1 MKANGTVL
9 LPLILALGAGPVAAQ
24 GAQGADARTKRTKV
38 AVMDFDYGT
47 ISNKWWGDQ
56 DIGKGIAD
64 QIVDGLVNDGSV
76 IVVERKKLDTVLAEQ
91 DFAHSDRANPQA
103 GTLAK
108 LGKVYG
114 VKYIVAG
121 SITRFGSEEK
131 NYGGGAASFMPGPL
145 GKLGKFGLKK
155 AKTEVGLTARVIDAT
170 TGEILISTKAEGLS
184 KKGGGLSA
192 GGFGKL
198 AGGASFSMASEDY
211 KMSAIGE
218 AQEKACQQLVLAL
231 LAKVTTL
238 E

>member
-1 MKANGTVL
+1 MRAIGMAL

-24 GAQGADARTKRTKV
+24 GAQAAAAKPKRTKV

-56 DIGKGIAD
+56 DIGKGVAD

-103 GTLAK
+103 RALAK

-131 NYGGGAASFMPGPL
+131 NFGGGAASFLPGPL
-145 GKLGKFGLKK
+145 GKMGFKK
-155 AKTEVGLTARVIDAT
+155 AKTEVGLTARVIDT
-170 TGEILISTKAEGLS
+170 STGEIMISAKGEGLS

-192 GGFGKL
+192 AGFGKFG
-198 AGGASFSMASEDY
+198 GGASFSMASEDY

>member
-1 MKANGTVL
+1 MKAIVTVL
-9 LPLILALGAGPVAAQ
+9 LPLMLALGAGPVGSQNAQATAAKP
-24 GAQGADARTKRTKV
+24 KRTKV

-47 ISNKWWGDQ
+47 ISNKWWGEQ
-56 DIGKGIAD
+56 DIGKGVAD

-76 IVVERKKLDTVLAEQ
+76 IVVERKKLDAVLAEQ
-91 DFAHSDRANPQA
+91 DFAHSDRANPEA
-103 GTLAK
+103 KALAK

-131 NYGGGAASFMPGPL
+131 KYGGGAYSLLPGPL
-145 GKLGKFGLKK
+145 GKMSLKK
-155 AKTEVGLTARVIDAT
+155 AKTEVGLTARVINAS
-170 TGEILISTKAEGLS
+170 TGEILISAKGEGVS

-192 GGFGKL
+192 GGFSKL
-198 AGGASFSMASEDY
+198 AGGASFSMATEDY

-218 AQEKACQQLVLAL
+218 AQEKACQQLVQEL

>member
-1 MKANGTVL
+1 MKAYGTVL
-9 LPLILALGAGPVAAQ
+9 LPLILALGAGQVAAQ
-24 GAQGADARTKRTKV
+24 SVQGTAARPKRMKV

-47 ISNKWWGDQ
+47 ISNQWWGDQ
-56 DIGKGIAD
+56 DIGKGVAD

-103 GTLAK
+103 AALAK

-121 SITRFGSEEK
+121 SITRFGTEEK
-131 NYGGGAASFMPGPL
+131 NYSAGAAKYALGPV
-145 GKLGKFGLKK
+145 GMFGFKK
-155 AKTEVGLTARVIDAT
+155 AKTQVGLTARVIDAT
-170 TGEILISTKAEGLS
+170 TGEILLSAKAEGLS
-184 KKGGGLSA
+184 KKGGGLNA
-192 GGFGKL
+192 GGLGKM
-198 AGGASFSMASEDY
+198 AGGASISMGTEDY

-218 AQEKACQQLVLAL
+218 AQDKACQELVTAL